1 MADVLKFEKEDLEI
15 LETFDHEE
23 EIQRPEELRFY
34 TLDEQLTDFFEKMMP
49 AKLTRFEEKELKKLR
64 DRART
69 AYEKTILVTD
79 TDYAIDLRRKTLNVP
94 WIHPVYSEFEYEE
107 YSYAKQW
114 EPLFIKEQR
123 RTPNYYPRLLDALPR
138 PYKSLGS
145 GNTQFGT
152 FFDKEGKNPIKAL
165 NNYKVT
171 KTHINDDGT
180 FSIIK
185 EDVQNTSDIVNFSGY
200 YLSERPYELPR
211 SFDHPFL
218 KSRHPSY
225 VESTSSLMNAY
236 PSVEAIVEHAIP
248 VTQDPY
254 NEGLKH
260 LKIYDVKLNQISW
273 SSWKERFP
281 PAEYRDV
288 PIPRKPIEFNR
299 ESDDKP
305 SEILLK
311 LYEQWYP
318 AYDPRFWLSMQ
329 SDSGILVS
337 KLLLSDSNST
347 GSLNVYPFSEISY
360 TFPDSTPEICQNLFT
375 SFDTFLESGLYRP
388 FKSGGK
394 CIPITTILQ
403 EKTLYTYSGRLPWK
417 ETTKHE
423 IISEYQN
430 TLKKYSKSNF
440 QEEQKYEKFEARKES
455 ERKIDVLAI
464 LKDPRREDEDK
475 AVALESIVQ
484 DLELLDRLYFDAAKD
499 YVMCSHTLEL
509 LKGVLKETRDKF
521 KFYAEWTANI
531 EGSRVCKF
539 CGEQINNDSLVA
551 VKEYDSEG
559 HLVMEY
565 EALNNEIQNVQSLNT
580 LKTLFD
586 EQNSGEAILYISLSF
601 LQVVPVEQQIIP
613 VLQFI
618 RNVTDNLKK
627 KAKQT
632 GKISQEDSDYAEGL
646 LGIAG
651 LIVILQTHN
660 PFLVPKRKIGQKN
673 FETIGYPREEGTES
687 PILKSIIQLLLFV
700 SKTFPVLF
708 KGGISVV
715 IRKILKDQES
725 FKAELQKFIKLFYEK
740 FKGVFEAARERYIEP
755 AKEPEKNSFILPL
768 EKFSVSPEISNLGS
782 KIFKTLAINRM
793 KRQLVFKEQVELKT
807 KFPSPLYK
815 LMKVQYTTPVF
826 KEISKQE
833 IRKNIDLGLSGF
845 PFGDFVKTADGVAY
859 LGLSNQILT
868 ILCNSSFS
876 LQDQIKFR
884 TKIETLKIESP
895 SLLRDTAKGIFQ
907 ELLATI
913 KLSPPLT
920 RLVLNAL
927 KTDLTFKMIMTI
939 KKDAEEE
946 QEELVAKERNYVK
959 ASLRAKTDVE
969 REVYDQLLK
978 LGIAEFIVTTK
989 DREKFFKEYETSD
1002 EVVYPEDEYETE
1014 RDYVENGNL
1023 PVAQD
1028 GTEMQVDYGDYGDR
1042 AVRDYND
1049 YSTQEQFSDSE

>member
-1 MADVLKFEKEDLEI
+1 MADVLKFKKEDIEI

-79 TDYAIDLRRKTLNVP
+79 TDYTIDLRRKSLNVS

-107 YSYAKQW
+107 YSFAKQW

-123 RTPNYYPRLLDALPR
+123 RTPNYYPRLLSALPR

-145 GNTQFGT
+145 GNSQIGT
-152 FFDKEGKNPIKAL
+152 FVDKEGLNPIKAL
-165 NNYKVT
+165 DNYKIT
-171 KTHINDDGT
+171 KTHVKDDGT
-180 FSIIK
+180 FAVLQ
-185 EDVQNTSDIVNFSGY
+185 ENVQNTNDIVHFSGY

-225 VESTSSLMNAY
+225 VESTSSLINTY

-254 NEGLKH
+254 KEGLKY

-273 SSWKERFP
+273 SSWKARFP
-281 PAEYRDV
+281 PAEYRDI
-288 PIPRKPIEFNR
+288 PIPRKSIDFNK
-299 ESDDKP
+299 EADDKP

-311 LYEQWYP
+311 LYDNWYP
-318 AYDPRFWLSMQ
+318 AYDPRFWLTMQ

-347 GSLNVYPFSEISY
+347 GSLNVYPYSEISY
-360 TFPDSTPEICQNLFT
+360 TFPDTTPEICQNLFT
-375 SFDTFLESGLYRP
+375 SFDSFLESGLYRP

-417 ETTKHE
+417 ETTKNE

-455 ERKIDVLAI
+455 ERKTDVLAI

-475 AVALESIVQ
+475 ALAIESIVQ
-484 DLELLDRLYFDAAKD
+484 DLELLDKLYFDAAKD

-509 LKGVLKETRDKF
+509 LKGVLRETRDKF
-521 KFYAEWTANI
+521 KFYGEWTANI
-531 EGSRVCKF
+531 EGFRVCKF

-580 LKTLFD
+580 LKELFD
-586 EQNSGEAILYISLSF
+586 EKNSGEAILYISLTF

-613 VLQFI
+613 ILQFI

-673 FETIGYPREEGTES
+673 FETIGYPREEGEG
-687 PILKSIIQLLLFV
+687 ILKSVIQLLLFV

-708 KGGISVV
+708 KGGISIV
-715 IRKILKDQES
+715 IRKILKDQDS

-740 FKGVFEAARERYIEP
+740 FKGVFETARERYIEP
-755 AKEPEKNSFILPL
+755 PKEPEKNSFILPL
-768 EKFSVSPEISNLGS
+768 QKFVVSPEISNISS
-782 KIFKTLAINRM
+782 KIFKTLVINRM
-793 KRQLVFKEQVELKT
+793 KRQLVFSQPVEIKT

-815 LMKVQYTTPVF
+815 LMNVNYKIPVF

-833 IRKNIDLGLSGF
+833 IRKNIDIGLSGF
-845 PFGDFVKTADGVAY
+845 PFGDFIKTADGIAY
-859 LGLSNQILT
+859 LTLSNQILT
-868 ILCNSSFS
+868 TLCNSSFP
-876 LQDQIKFR
+876 LKEQIKFR
-884 TKIETLKIESP
+884 TKLETLKIESA

-907 ELLATI
+907 ELLAEI
-913 KLSPPLT
+913 KLSAPLT

-927 KTDLTFKMIMTI
+927 KTDLTFKMIMTN

-946 QEELVAKERNYVK
+946 QEDLVAKERNYVK

-989 DREKFFKEYETSD
+989 DREKFFKEYETTAEIAD
-1002 EVVYPEDEYETE
+1002 EEYETE
-1014 RDYVENGNL
+1014 RDYIENGNL
-1023 PVAQD
+1023 PVAAD

>member
-1 MADVLKFEKEDLEI
+1 MADILKFEKEDLEI

-49 AKLTRFEEKELKKLR
+49 AKLTRFEEKELKKTR
-64 DRART
+64 DRARL

-79 TDYAIDLRRKTLNVP
+79 TEYVIDLRRKSLNVP
-94 WIHPVYSEFEYEE
+94 WIHPVYSEIEYEE
-107 YSYAKQW
+107 YSYSKQW

-123 RTPNYYPRLLDALPR
+123 RIPNYYSRLLGALPQ

-145 GNTQFGT
+145 GNSQLGT
-152 FFDKEGKNPIKAL
+152 FLDKEGHNPIKAL
-165 NNYKVT
+165 DNYKVT

-180 FSIIK
+180 FSIV
-185 EDVQNTSDIVNFSGY
+185 EQDVENTRDMIHFSGY
-200 YLSERPYELPR
+200 YLSQRPYELPR

-218 KSRHPSY
+218 KSRQPSY
-225 VESTSSLMNAY
+225 VESTVSLMNAY

-254 NEGLKH
+254 NEGLKY
-260 LKIYDVKLNQISW
+260 LKVYDVSLSQIPW

-281 PAEYRDV
+281 VADYRDV
-288 PIPRKPIEFNR
+288 PIPRKSIDLKQDSNE
-299 ESDDKP
+299 KP
-305 SEILLK
+305 AEILLK
-311 LYEQWYP
+311 LYKNWNT
-318 AYDPRFWLSMQ
+318 AYDPRYWLSLQ
-329 SDSGILVS
+329 EDGGYLVS
-337 KLLLSDSNST
+337 KLLLSDANST
-347 GSLNVYPFSEISY
+347 GSLNSYPFTDISY
-360 TFPDSTPEICQNLFT
+360 TFPDSSPEICQNLFT

-388 FKSGGK
+388 FKKSGK

-403 EKTLYTYSGRLPWK
+403 EKTALLYGGRTPWK

-423 IISEYQN
+423 IVSEYQKV
-430 TLKKYSKSNF
+430 LKKYIPL
-440 QEEQKYEKFEARKES
+440 EQKYSQKFEKSEPRKES
-455 ERKIDVLAI
+455 QRKTDVLAI

-475 AVALESIVQ
+475 ADALEKIVQ
-484 DLELLDRLYFDAAKD
+484 DLELSDKLYFDAAKD
-499 YVMCSHTLEL
+499 YVMCSHTLEI
-509 LKGVLKETRDKF
+509 LKGALKETRNKF
-521 KFYAEWTANI
+521 KFYEDWTANI

-565 EALNNEIQNVQSLNT
+565 EALNNEIKTIQSLNS
-580 LKTLFD
+580 LKLLFD
-586 EQNSGEAILYISLSF
+586 EQNSGESIMYIALSF
-601 LQVVPVEQQIIP
+601 LQVVPVEQQLIP
-613 VLQFI
+613 VLQMI
-618 RNVTDNLKK
+618 RSITDNLKK

-632 GKISQEDSDYAEGL
+632 GRISQEDSDYAEAL

-660 PFLVPKRKIGQKN
+660 PFLIPKRKVGQKT
-673 FETIGYPREEGTES
+673 FETTGYPREEGPE
-687 PILKSIIQLLLFV
+687 ILNSIIQLLLFV

-708 KGGISVV
+708 KGGITVV

-725 FKAELQKFIKLFYEK
+725 FKTEVQKFIKVFYER
-740 FKGVFEAARERYIEP
+740 FKGVFDSAKERYVEP
-755 AKEPEKNSFILPL
+755 SKEPEKNSFLLPL
-768 EKFSVSPEISNLGS
+768 KKFSVSSEITNVSCN
-782 KIFKTLAINRM
+782 IFKMRTFNRM
-793 KRQLVFKEQVELKT
+793 KRQIFFNESLEIRT

-815 LMKVQYTTPVF
+815 LMEVFYEPPKF
-826 KEISKQE
+826 KEITKQE

-859 LGLSNQILT
+859 IVISNQLLT
-868 ILCNSSFS
+868 ILRGSSFP
-876 LQDQIKFR
+876 LKEQIRFR
-884 TKIETLKIESP
+884 TKLESLKIESP

-907 ELLATI
+907 ELLVLI
-913 KLSPPLT
+913 KSSAPLT
-920 RLVLNAL
+920 RLILNAL
-927 KTDLTFKMIMTI
+927 KNDMTLKLILTS
-939 KKDAEEE
+939 KKDAEDEE
-946 QEELVAKERNYVK
+946 FDLIAKERNYVK

-989 DREKFFKEYETSD
+989 DREKFFKEYETTA
-1002 EVVYPEDEYETE
+1002 EIVHGEDEYETE

-1042 AVRDYND
+1042 AVLDYND
-1049 YSTQEQFSDSE
+1049 YSAQQNFSDSE